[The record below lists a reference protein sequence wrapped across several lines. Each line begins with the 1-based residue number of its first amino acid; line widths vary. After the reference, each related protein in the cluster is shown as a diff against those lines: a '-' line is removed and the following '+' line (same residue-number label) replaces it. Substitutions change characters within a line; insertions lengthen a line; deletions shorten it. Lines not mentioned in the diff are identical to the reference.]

1 MQIFFCKF
9 NLKPRINLCTATNDA
24 RYWQS
29 FQTYV
34 HPFYPVLVAVD
45 GFGQEL
51 MHFLHYR
58 QLRNQEENLD
68 RISQEQLSEPSSSWI
83 ALLFVVIACGVQ
95 FADGESQR
103 ARNGSRYPLNAGRN
117 WTQNQRLSRTE
128 SPGSQWS
135 PFRWQLL

>member
-1 MQIFFCKF
+1 M
-9 NLKPRINLCTATNDA
+9 ATHDV

-45 GFGQEL
+45 KFGQEL

-58 QLRNQEENLD
+58 QLRNQEEHLD

-95 FADGESQR
+95 FADDPIQEKD
-103 ARNGSRYPLNAGRN
+103 L
-117 WTQNQRLSRTE
+117 LSKVL
-128 SPGSQWS
+128 SASI
-135 PFRWQLL
+135 LLMS